1 MNDSETRKIK
11 KALDNI
17 IARISDDEY
26 PISLDEKE
34 YKDLLDVQKIMEKNK
49 KVKTEKKVYKKDL
62 DEYLKFVI
70 GKTLLLEQEDDGVNM
85 PTTFDPPVIFE
96 HGFNEFYNRSFSA
109 GEFKKY
115 IDTFREQ
122 YSDDCQ
128 MTWFLITSFASNTY
142 SVIEQKKERYKD
154 IKIKISALTPKCLK
168 GVVREIKGWRTRYRN
183 LLQKGRNAEKNLLK
197 MQPYSDWGDFD
208 ESFMLAAGYK
218 HFCLDKVL
226 SDQGPDFKM
235 MFYDRAEHGYTV
247 GIKSRICFLEKINA
261 IKFIPCP
268 LSGDFH
274 GSSWYTGGGYWI
286 LNKSYFDSDE
296 WLDEKWQGIV
306 NKHIGNISAKE
317 KKQFEENNA

>member
-11 KALDNI
+11 RALDNI
-17 IARISDDEY
+17 IARLSDDEY

-96 HGFNEFYNRSFSA
+96 HGFNEFYNRSFRA

-154 IKIKISALTPKCLK
+154 IKIKISALTPSCLK

-183 LLQKGRNAEKNLLK
+183 LIQRGGNVEKKSLK

-226 SDQGPDFKM
+226 TDIGPDFKM
-235 MFYDRAEHGYTV
+235 MFYDRSENGYTG

>member
-11 KALDNI
+11 RALDNI
-17 IARISDDEY
+17 IARLSDDEY

-70 GKTLLLEQEDDGVNM
+70 GKTLLIKREDDDVDM
-85 PTTFDPPVIFE
+85 PTTFNAPVIYQ
-96 HGFNEFYNRSFSA
+96 HGFNEFYNRSFRA
-109 GEFKKY
+109 GEFEKY
-115 IDTFREQ
+115 IGSFQEQ
-122 YSDDCQ
+122 FSDERQ
-128 MTWFLITSFASNTY
+128 MTWFIITNFVKNVY
-142 SVIEQKKERYKD
+142 LVIKRKKEAYKD
-154 IKIKISALTPKCLK
+154 VKIKTSALTPGCLK

-183 LLQKGRNAEKNLLK
+183 LLQKARNTEKHSLK

-226 SDQGPDFKM
+226 TDIGPDFKM
-235 MFYDRAEHGYTV
+235 MFYDRKEHGYTSW
-247 GIKSRICFLEKINA
+247 IRSRICFLEKINA
-261 IKFIPCP
+261 IKFAPCP
-268 LSGDFH
+268 LSGSFY

-306 NKHIGNISAKE
+306 NKYIGNISAKE